1 MNGVRKAAVFLSS
14 LDKALAAQI
23 LALLPVD
30 QSERARIATAAATAA
45 DDDEL
50 SSVLID
56 FKARVSTHPTL
67 PTPASLVADLPEQS
81 RIEFPTADLRPAS
94 RPTSSAD
101 LKTGAPVSSSP
112 ADVLPQA
119 ETGPFGFLN
128 GRHPDDI
135 RYLLQEE
142 HAQTIAVIAAQ
153 LAPGLS
159 AAVLAGLPPDQQ
171 ADVLQRLARLG
182 PTDPDVLTEIALGLK
197 ERLGS
202 PRVRVGGVSQ
212 AAAVLR
218 ESPRMATRSMLAS
231 LDDHDSELA
240 DELRQTLFSFDDL
253 LKLDDETL
261 RTILQET
268 DDRPWAMALKASP
281 EVVRRKV
288 LGCLSARVAQ
298 AIKDEMDSLG
308 PVRLSEMTAV
318 RQQIADSIH
327 RLEEAG
333 VIALPFR

>member
-45 DDDEL
+45 NEDEL
-50 SSVLID
+50 SSVLIE

-67 PTPASLVADLPEQS
+67 PRPASVVVDLPDPS
-81 RIEFPTADLRPAS
+81 RIEFPTVDVRQES
-94 RPTSSAD
+94 RPDLSAVPRTVMPAPSSQVEIP
-101 LKTGAPVSSSP
+101 L
-112 ADVLPQA
+112 QN
-119 ETGPFGFLN
+119 ETGPFSFLS

-153 LAPGLS
+153 LAPALS
-159 AAVLAGLPPDQQ
+159 AAVLAGLAPDQQ

-182 PTDPDVLTEIALGLK
+182 PTDPEVLTEIALGLK

-202 PRVRVGGVSQ
+202 PRIRAGGISQ

-218 ESPRMATRSMLAS
+218 ESSRGATRSMLAS

-253 LKLDDETL
+253 LKLEDETL

-281 EVVRRKV
+281 EAVRRKV
-288 LGCLSARVAQ
+288 LGCLSARIAQ

-333 VIALPFR
+333 LIALPLR

>member
-23 LALLPVD
+23 LALLPAD

-45 DDDEL
+45 TDDEM
-50 SSVLID
+50 SSVLVD
-56 FKARVSTHPTL
+56 FKTRA
-67 PTPASLVADLPEQS
+67 
-81 RIEFPTADLRPAS
+81 AS
-94 RPTSSAD
+94 RPVLPRKAAVSVELPDQSR
-101 LKTGAPVSSSP
+101 LQAPLVEVRQESRPSRP
-112 ADVLPQA
+112 ADRLEATPTIAGPVEVPVQA
-119 ETGPFGFLN
+119 ESGPFSFLS
-128 GRHPDDI
+128 GRHPDEI
-135 RYLLQEE
+135 RYLLQDEQS
-142 HAQTIAVIAAQ
+142 QTIAAIAAQ
-153 LAPGLS
+153 LSPALS

-197 ERLGS
+197 ERLGQ
-202 PRVRVGGVSQ
+202 PRIRAGGVSQ

-218 ESPRMATRSMLAS
+218 ESPHGATRSMLAS

-253 LKLDDETL
+253 LKLDDDTL
-261 RTILQET
+261 RTVLQET
-268 DDRPWAMALKASP
+268 DDRPWALALKASP
-281 EVVRRKV
+281 DAVRRKV
-288 LGCLSARVAQ
+288 FGCLSARIAQ
-298 AIKDEMDSLG
+298 AIKDEMDALG

-327 RLEEAG
+327 RLEESG
-333 VIALPFR
+333 LIALPLR

>member
-45 DDDEL
+45 NEDEL
-50 SSVLID
+50 SSVLIE
-56 FKARVSTHPTL
+56 FKARVSTQPTL
-67 PTPASLVADLPEQS
+67 PRPASVVVDLPDPS
-81 RIEFPTADLRPAS
+81 RIEFPTVDVRQES
-94 RPTSSAD
+94 RPDLSAVPRTVMPAPSSR
-101 LKTGAPVSSSP
+101 VEI
-112 ADVLPQA
+112 PQN
-119 ETGPFGFLN
+119 ETGPFSFLS

-153 LAPGLS
+153 LAPALS
-159 AAVLAGLPPDQQ
+159 AAVLAGLAPDQQ

-182 PTDPDVLTEIALGLK
+182 PTDPEVLTEIALGLK

-202 PRVRVGGVSQ
+202 PRIRAGGISQ

-218 ESPRMATRSMLAS
+218 ESSRGATRSMLAS

-253 LKLDDETL
+253 LKLEDETL

-281 EVVRRKV
+281 EAVRRKV
-288 LGCLSARVAQ
+288 LGCLSARIAQ

-333 VIALPFR
+333 LIALPLR